1 MLDTKITGGLLVD
14 GTGSAPRKA
23 DVGLRDGRIVAV
35 GSVDEPA
42 QRKVDATDLVV
53 APGFID
59 VHTHY
64 DAQVFW
70 DGALSSSTQYGVTT
84 VLGGNCGF
92 TLAPLLAEDRD
103 YMIKMLAKVE
113 GMPLESLQ
121 SSLPDN
127 WTSIDEYLD
136 RIDGNLG
143 PNAGFLVGH
152 SALRRAVMH
161 DEATEREATADE
173 LDAMVALLSQG
184 LAAGGMGLSS
194 TWSSTHVDH
203 VGRPVPSRAAPLEEL
218 LRLCAVVKEYPGTTL
233 EFIAGIGTFS
243 DDEIYAM
250 AAMSAAA
257 QRPLNWNM
265 LQVFPGNRDVQDAQL
280 RASDYAAEL
289 GGRVVALTLPSTG
302 TVRLGFQSAPI
313 YEAIAGLD
321 TFMTLPEAERLAIL
335 ADPERR
341 IKLQT
346 EIDAAPERFRSYV
359 DWETLRL
366 ETYSGSTAQY
376 DGLLVGDVARA
387 QGRDVWDVVC
397 DIAVADDLRSGLH
410 MPDRDGDRATWERRR
425 DIWRDP
431 RTLIGASDAGAHL
444 DMITSYAYTAWLL
457 DFGVRRHELIPIEE
471 AVRMLTD
478 DPARLIGLRDRG
490 RVQEGYFAD
499 LVLFDPDTIASGKPA
514 MVFDMPAGAG
524 RVKCEPEGV
533 EAVIVNG
540 TRLIDRGVVDEARP
554 GRLLRS
560 GRDSRTVLP

>member
-1 MLDTKITGGLLVD
+1 MLDTAFTGGLLVD
-14 GTGSAPRKA
+14 GTGTAPRRA
-23 DVGLRDGRIVAV
+23 DVGVRDGRIVTV
-35 GSVDEPA
+35 GSLDEPA
-42 QRKVDATDLVV
+42 RRTVDASDLVV

-70 DGALSSSTQYGVTT
+70 DGALSTSTRYGVTT

-92 TLAPLLAEDRD
+92 TLAPLLPEDRD

-113 GMPLESLQ
+113 GMPLESLEC
-121 SSLPDN
+121 SLPDD
-127 WTSIDEYLD
+127 WTSISEYLD
-136 RIDGNLG
+136 RVDGNLG

-161 DEATEREATADE
+161 DDATERQATDDE
-173 LDAMVALLSQG
+173 LDAMVGLLDEG

-203 VGRPVPSRAAPLEEL
+203 DGRPVPSRAASLDEL
-218 LRLCAVVKEYPGTTL
+218 VKLCRVVGKHPGTTL
-233 EFIAGIGTFS
+233 EFIAGLGAFTE
-243 DDEIYAM
+243 DEVDAM
-250 AAMSAAA
+250 AVMSVTA

-265 LQVFPGNRDVQDAQL
+265 LQVFAGNREVQDAQL
-280 RASDYAAEL
+280 RASDYAAER

-302 TVRLGFQSAPI
+302 TVRLGFQAAPI

-321 TFMTLPEAERLAIL
+321 VFMSRPEDERLAIL
-335 ADPERR
+335 ADPDGR
-341 IKLQT
+341 IRLRA
-346 EIDAAPERFRSYV
+346 EIEAAPERFRSYV

-366 ETYSGSTAQY
+366 ETHSASTAEY
-376 DGLLVGDVARA
+376 DGLLVGEVARA
-387 QGRDVWDVVC
+387 QGRSAWDVVC
-397 DIAVADDLRSGLH
+397 DIAVADGLRTGLH
-410 MPDRDGDRATWERRR
+410 LPDRDGDRSTWERRR
-425 DIWRDP
+425 DVWRDP

-457 DFGVRRHELIPIEE
+457 ELGVRRHQLLPLEE

-478 DPARLIGLRDRG
+478 DPAQLMGLRDRG
-490 RVQEGYFAD
+490 RVEEGYFAD
-499 LVLFDPDTIASGKPA
+499 LVVFDPETIASGRPS
-514 MVFDMPAGAG
+514 MVFDLPAGAG
-524 RVKCEPEGV
+524 RVTCEPEGI
-533 EAVIVNG
+533 EAVFVNG
-540 TRLIDRGVVDEARP
+540 TPLIEGDKVSEARP